1 MVTGKLRCSVLGVG
15 VTTLVIALTAAPAH
29 AQYFVTQWG
38 GFGSGPG
45 QFNSIAGVATDE
57 AGNVY
62 VADEFVNHRVQ
73 KFTPSGEFITEWG
86 VYLPQG
92 VDTDSAGNVYV
103 TTPLSIYKF
112 TSSGELI
119 TTFERP
125 GIERFSAV
133 DVAIDSAGNLY
144 VADYLYDRVHK
155 FAPSG
160 EFVTEWGGPGKRRGR
175 FDGAEGVA
183 TDAAGN
189 VYVTDDGND
198 RVQKFTSAGR
208 FLTQWG
214 AEAVGKD
221 EFFLF
226 PSGID
231 TDSAGNVYVSAIS
244 EVLKFTSSGE
254 FITRWGRLGSG
265 PGEFCVTQDVATD
278 SAGMVYVTDAYNRV
292 QKFSQTRGFSAPP
305 PSAEPGPVPGISFGL
320 CNTSGT
326 IKVKCPGEKR
336 FRAVE
341 FGELIRVG
349 CLVDARR
356 GSVKLTSAQGGGR
369 TQSGVFRDGMFRVDQ
384 EKGPDAQV
392 TLTLAGSLKGACGGT
407 SSSGSEA
414 SADTAGRRLIRRL
427 RARARG
433 RFRSRGRYSAGT
445 VRGTVWT
452 TTDRCDG
459 TLTEVTRGT
468 VVVRDFRRKR
478 TIVLK
483 QGESYL
489 ARAPNPR

>member
-1 MVTGKLRCSVLGVG
+1 MVTGKLRCSVLGSG
-15 VTTLVIALTAAPAH
+15 VTTLVIALTAAPAQ

-45 QFNSIAGVATDE
+45 QFYSVAGVATDE

-73 KFTPSGEFITEWG
+73 KFTPSGEVITEWS

-92 VDTDSAGNVYV
+92 VNTDSAGNVYV
-103 TTPLSIYKF
+103 TDPLSIQKF

-125 GIERFSAV
+125 GIERFTAT

-144 VADYLYDRVHK
+144 VTDSLYDRVHK

-160 EFVTEWGGPGKRRGR
+160 EFVTEWGGPGKRPGR
-175 FDGAEGVA
+175 FSGPEGVA
-183 TDAAGN
+183 TDADGN
-189 VYVTDDGND
+189 VYVADHFND
-198 RVQKFTSAGR
+198 RVQKFTSSGR
-208 FLTQWG
+208 FLTQWDG
-214 AEAVGKD
+214 AAVGRYD
-221 EFFLF
+221 SFS

-231 TDSAGNVYVSAIS
+231 TDSAGNVFVSAIS
-244 EVLKFTSSGE
+244 EVLKFTSSGK
-254 FITRWGRLGSG
+254 FITRWGRLGGG
-265 PGEFCVTQDVATD
+265 PGEFCVTHDLATD

-292 QKFSQTRGFSAPP
+292 QKFSQTRGVSAPA
-305 PSAEPGPVPGISFGL
+305 PSAGPGPVPGISFGI
-320 CNTSGT
+320 CNTSGI
-326 IKVKCPGEKR
+326 IKAKCPGDKR

-356 GSVKLTSAQGGGR
+356 GSVRLTSAQGGGR

-384 EKGPDAQV
+384 RKGRNAQV
-392 TLTLAGSLKGACGGT
+392 TLTLAGSLKGCGGT

-414 SADTAGRRLIRRL
+414 GADTAGRRLIRRL
-427 RARARG
+427 RSRARG
-433 RFRSRGRYSAGT
+433 RFRTRGRYSAGT
-445 VRGTVWT
+445 VRGTAWT

-459 TLTEVTRGT
+459 TLTKVTRGT

-489 ARAPNPR
+489 ARAPG